1 MKVLLRTAWVIPI
14 LTLRLILWPDEN
26 NAAGKNCCVSKTGAV
41 ACQHCQA
48 SPSQAG
54 ATTTAANT
62 RRRAAKNATEKLLTP
77 SVKNRKFRK

>member
-41 ACQHCQA
+41 ACQHCQG

-54 ATTTAANT
+54 ATTTAAKQS
-62 RRRAAKNATEKLLTP
+62 AACGEKCCGKA
-77 SVKNRKFRK
+77 SDS